1 MVALDFTAGLLTVAA
16 VEDTI
21 VEAHESAQATRGSVL
36 SVVGGFV
43 LFTLVSAGW
52 GGQKSGGRSKSAPDA
67 GTPLA
72 PAPLAQRPALLTHVN
87 ASQCSRWDEE
97 QECG

>member
-1 MVALDFTAGLLTVAA
+1 VAA
-16 VEDTI
+16 VEDVI

-52 GGQKSGGRSKSAPDA
+52 ARTDLRRSLEK
-67 GTPLA
+67 
-72 PAPLAQRPALLTHVN
+72 RP
-87 ASQCSRWDEE
+87 
-97 QECG
+97 